1 MHCCSRAT
9 LASLA
14 LVVLNVIESTID
26 AWVGLLG
33 SGSGL
38 TPVTCEHADRTC
50 SMVCTEVP
58 GLKDTVTHCF
68 PSAALN
74 WEQPATAAGTARK
87 PSHASQDTCRRG
99 GGSARLAR
107 RPCLASRGRP
117 AMAAGGRRR
126 ARGGIRSETKK
137 PR

>member
-38 TPVTCEHADRTC
+38 TPVTCEHADRPC
-50 SMVCTEVP
+50 SMVCPELP

-74 WEQPATAAGTARK
+74 WEQPATAADTAAAAMIAA
-87 PSHASQDTCRRG
+87 PV
-99 GGSARLAR
+99 L
-107 RPCLASRGRP
+107 LASRLTP
-117 AMAAGGRRR
+117 ARIRAGE
-126 ARGGIRSETKK
+126 A
-137 PR
+137 